1 MVSRPKEYYQVKL
14 VKKNQSDNSTSLL
27 IWILSVC
34 IAIYYYYCYC
44 CYCYHTW
51 RHGARILVFFF
62 FQFQHHTLLHQQI
75 LITRDLSMV
84 MMTMM
89 IFFSLSAAFYTAGFK
104 LNFLFHFKQKKM
116 YESYHHNAMK
126 WWFQM
131 DEYAVRLFDYLWW
144 LNHSKL
150 WISSFYW
157 IPIYYS
163 GAFYFLK
170 CLLFFFP

>member
-1 MVSRPKEYYQVKL
+1 MVPEFS
-14 VKKNQSDNSTSLL
+14 
-27 IWILSVC
+27 
-34 IAIYYYYCYC
+34 
-44 CYCYHTW
+44 
-51 RHGARILVFFF
+51 FFF

-163 GAFYFLK
+163 GAFCFLK
-170 CLLFFFP
+170 CLLFFFHNTFYRMKIMKIFSQHFFSIVILISTYLFCLL